1 MDHDRKDSFMQNKR
15 WIPIDAYFLSNG
27 FPTTSERADMVQVRL
42 KRMGYDFN
50 NPERFK
56 EIHQRLIDSFYRH
69 RDKVHIQRAGRK
81 AGSCGKGR

>member
-1 MDHDRKDSFMQNKR
+1 MKDKR

-42 KRMGYDFN
+42 KRMGYAFK

-56 EIHQRLIDSFYRH
+56 EIHQRLIESFYRH
-69 RDKVHIQRAGRK
+69 KDKVHIQKAGRK
-81 AGSCGKGR
+81 TGSLDKVR

>member
-1 MDHDRKDSFMQNKR
+1 MQNKR

-42 KRMGYDFN
+42 KRMGYDFK

-69 RDKVHIQRAGRK
+69 RNAVHIQRKGSR
-81 AGSCGKGR
+81 AGSYTRGR

>member
-1 MDHDRKDSFMQNKR
+1 MKDKR

-42 KRMGYDFN
+42 NRMGYDFK

-69 RDKVHIQRAGRK
+69 KDKVHIQKAGRK
-81 AGSCGKGR
+81 TRSLARGR